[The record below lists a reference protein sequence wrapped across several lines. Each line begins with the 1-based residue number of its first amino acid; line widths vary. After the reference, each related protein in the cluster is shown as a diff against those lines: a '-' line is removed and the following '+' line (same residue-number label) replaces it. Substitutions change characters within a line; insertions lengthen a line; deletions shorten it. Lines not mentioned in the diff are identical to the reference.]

1 MRPHLLKHGAIP
13 WVDEMLANLPQ
24 QEPNEDFMDYLTRL
38 NKCGRELLQTLESE
52 LTAVTEQ
59 RDEAREALSNIAF
72 YLSVGMGDESTT
84 AQVYHDRIIQG
95 ITMLT
100 DPIMDCWE
108 QTKLKLAESEAY
120 ADKLAAGLPTG
131 MLPKDVENL
140 REANTILAN
149 NLHKAEQKLAKLK
162 RYDQSSIH

>member
-1 MRPHLLKHGAIP
+1 MNRRVSVDFARRLK
-13 WVDEMLANLPQ
+13 
-24 QEPNEDFMDYLTRL
+24 
-38 NKCGRELLQTLESE
+38 REL
-52 LTAVTEQ
+52 A
-59 RDEAREALSNIAF
+59 EAREALSKLAF

-140 REANTILAN
+140 REANAILAN

-162 RYDQSSIH
+162 KV

>member
-1 MRPHLLKHGAIP
+1 MNTRPTPETDAARPLYYDNGPPFEVIDTEFARKL
-13 WVDEMLANLPQ
+13 E
-24 QEPNEDFMDYLTRL
+24 
-38 NKCGRELLQTLESE
+38 RELA
-52 LTAVTEQ
+52 AVTEQ
-59 RDEAREALSNIAF
+59 RDEAREALSKLAF

-84 AQVYHDRIIQG
+84 AQAYHDRIIQG

-140 REANTILAN
+140 REANAILAN

-162 RYDQSSIH
+162 KV